1 MQKLTTVEHRG
12 KLAEVKDFAQG
23 GNYAGI
29 MKRKVVHL
37 RGLDGDT
44 PVLLILASVGEAGLS
59 GLGAGDDSGLGDQG
73 IRQGR
78 LAVVNVSD
86 DGHITDVLLL
96 VHHATDLVYGEIHL
110 KQRTPP
116 LVNP

>member
-1 MQKLTTVEHRG
+1 MRRYNK
-12 KLAEVKDFAQG
+12 
-23 GNYAGI
+23 
-29 MKRKVVHL
+29 KVVHL
-37 RGLDGDT
+37 RGLDGDA
-44 PVLLILASVGEAGLS
+44 PVLLILAGVCEAGFS
-59 GLGAGDDSGLGDQG
+59 GLGAGDNSGLRDQG

-86 DGHITDVLLL
+86 DGHVTDVPLL

-116 LVNP
+116 LITSSPNWRRDCYPRLLLTPRNF